1 MARVRRAR
9 REDFPAMMEMG
20 RKFTDTDDYRGV
32 IAFVPEQINNLLEQ
46 LVAHPHGLLLVS
58 EDDGVVTGMFGAVAF
73 PHPISGEITVGELF
87 WWADRRGVGLRL
99 LRAAELWAETRGA
112 QIMQMIA
119 PNARVGQ
126 LYQRLGYRQAE
137 TLFQRR
143 F

>member
-1 MARVRRAR
+1 
-9 REDFPAMMEMG
+9 MMEMG

>member
-9 REDFPAMMEMG
+9 REDFP
-20 RKFTDTDDYRGV
+20 GV